1 MTDSGGCSNHFESKR
16 DYPEHSDQRAKQA
29 RNEAVATDDTSEI
42 SETRYRDLFDRSI
55 DAILI
60 VSRDGVILDVN
71 PSFLDLFG
79 YSRDEVVG
87 MSVVPLY
94 ANPSDRARFRAEIE
108 ENGFVKDFQWNAL
121 KKDGTKLYCLFSS
134 SLWKNQLGEIL
145 GYQSII
151 HDVTDRRAAETAAR
165 EMELR
170 YRQLVE
176 NASDIIFQTDRAGRF
191 TLVNPGTTRSTG
203 YSEQEIIGK
212 HYTDLIRAD
221 YREKLSRFYGL
232 QFVKKI
238 PVTYNEFPIVTKHG
252 MTLWV
257 WQSTQI
263 IMYGEDVI
271 GFQSIAR
278 DITDRKEAED
288 RLRQA
293 YKLQRQ
299 LLKTAATAIFVVS
312 PDHVI
317 TMVNDQFCSITG
329 YEKEEVVGRQCSLIC
344 DQACEGAET
353 RLLVE
358 REPVMGCQTSI
369 RARNNRILTVLKNSS
384 PMTDDQG
391 NITGIIESFVDV
403 TGLMR

>member
-1 MTDSGGCSNHFESKR
+1 
-16 DYPEHSDQRAKQA
+16 
-29 RNEAVATDDTSEI
+29 
-42 SETRYRDLFDRSI
+42 LFDRSI
-55 DAILI
+55 DAIFT

-71 PSFLDLFG
+71 PAFLELFG
-79 YSRDEVVG
+79 YPRDEVIG

-94 ANPSDRARFRAEIE
+94 SNPSDRPRFRAKIE
-108 ENGFVKDFQWNAL
+108 AEGFVKDYQWNAL

-134 SLWKNQLGEIL
+134 SLWKNQRGEIL

-151 HDVTDRRAAETAAR
+151 HDVTDRRAAETAAQ

-176 NASDIIFQTDRAGRF
+176 NASDIIFQTDATGRF
-191 TLVNPGTTRSTG
+191 TLVNPGTTQSTG

-212 HYTDLIRAD
+212 HYTDLIRPD

-238 PVTYNEFPIVTKHG
+238 PVTYNEFPMVTKHG
-252 MTLWV
+252 MTLWL

-263 IMYGEDVI
+263 MIEGDDVI

-312 PDHVI
+312 PEYVI

-329 YEKEEVVGRQCSLIC
+329 YEKEEVVGRHCSFIC
-344 DQACEGAET
+344 DQACAGT
-353 RLLVE
+353 HQRLLAE
-358 REPVMGCQTSI
+358 REPIIGCKTSI
-369 RARNNRILTVLKNSS
+369 RARNNSALTVLKNSS
-384 PMTDDQG
+384 LMTDDQG
-391 NITGIIESFVDV
+391 NVTGVIESFVDV
-403 TGLMR
+403 TDLIHRENLLKS